1 MKYIYFRFIRI
12 YLRVWL
18 GCGSTRMHAHS
29 LAVQWWLVIPK
40 ASLIGTEEKS
50 NVCSL
55 WDGADNEGWMVGDW
69 TPIAGSSRAHL
80 LIEYTHFDL
89 RSVW

>member
-1 MKYIYFRFIRI
+1 MGVAW
-12 YLRVWL
+12 VWQYQSAFTFP
-18 GCGSTRMHAHS
+18 GSPVVAGDTQSIADRDRRKN
-29 LAVQWWLVIPK
+29 Q
-40 ASLIGTEEKS
+40 

-69 TPIAGSSRAHL
+69 TPIAGSSQARL

-89 RSVW
+89 CSVW